1 MFSIAIV
8 GQGYV
13 GLPLAIEAARSN
25 FKVIG
30 IDNDLNKVFKINSG
44 VSPVEGVNSDELI
57 ELLESGVYTA
67 TEDYESIKSANIVLI
82 CVPTPLNEIG
92 EPDLSFVIDAA
103 ENIAKNMSKG
113 TLVILESSVAPGT
126 TRNIVFEIIKKVSG
140 LGAEEFQLA
149 FSPERIDPLNKTW
162 NLRNTPKI
170 IAGLTESAKNEA
182 KNFYSSFV
190 DKIYICQ
197 TLEIAETAK
206 LLENSFRLI
215 NISFINELAIF
226 CNSIDVPVGEVI
238 EAAST
243 KPYGFMA
250 FTPSAG
256 AGGHCIPVDP
266 IYLLNSARLNGT
278 PIKMIEV
285 AAEINTKMP
294 DHYIKLS
301 NKILG
306 SIIGKK
312 ILIIGITYKPNI
324 SDLRESSGIK
334 LIQGLREK
342 GAKVFWHDELAKK
355 WLNEKSIPIS
365 EDYDLAILVTPHD
378 GLNLSALGNV
388 PIIDTR
394 GFH

>member
-1 MFSIAIV
+1 MISIAIV

-103 ENIAKNMSKG
+103 ESIAKNMSKG